1 MNTVIIL
8 GAGATRASGKRKP
21 HGSIPPLD
29 SDFFEIARFGSF
41 PGYYDVVQCLK
52 SLVGD
57 YSKTLFKSLETATTY
72 LYIKAIDTKHGSN
85 YHKGFLDLLQLL
97 TNVLATTTNDLKVG
111 PRSLIYRLILSELK
125 KLESPT
131 NLTIITFNYDLLIER
146 VLDEISSHSYPNSF
160 SFPECYGFKQNVNT
174 MAISDSP
181 QFKNLHNSQKGIQLL
196 KLHGS
201 MNWQSLHTSF
211 SPKPAALF
219 NPFREIHIGNSPMI
233 FPSLTWKRQK
243 RTVYLK
249 PVIIPPISGKRRMM
263 HNSML
268 SIWDKS
274 AEALRIADRVIIAGY
289 SCPPLDLEARILLS
303 ENLRVNKNKKIYIID
318 PNSESASKF
327 IDLCGVTH
335 STIYSSIKEWV
346 NDSFI

>member
-21 HGSIPPLD
+21 QGSKPPLD
-29 SDFFEIARFGSF
+29 TDFFEIARVGSF
-41 PGYYDVVQCLK
+41 AGYNEIVECIT

-57 YSKTLFKSLETATTY
+57 YSKTLLKSLETATTY
-72 LYIKAIDTKHGSN
+72 LYIKAIDTKPGSK

-97 TNVLATTTNDLKVG
+97 TNVLAATTNDLRVG

-125 KLESPT
+125 KLESPA
-131 NLTIITFNYDLLIER
+131 NLTVITFNYDLLIER
-146 VLDEISSHSYPNSF
+146 VLDEISSTSYPNSF
-160 SFPECYGFKQNVNT
+160 SFPECYGFKQNINT
-174 MAISDSP
+174 QAISDSP
-181 QFKNLHNSQKGIQLL
+181 QFKNVNKTQNGIQIL

-201 MNWQSLHTSF
+201 MNWQSLHTSS
-211 SPKPAALF
+211 SPKPATLF
-219 NPFREIHIGNSPMI
+219 NPSREIHIGNSPMI
-233 FPSLTWKRQK
+233 YSSLTWKRQK

-263 HNSML
+263 HSSML
-268 SIWDKS
+268 SIWDK
-274 AEALRIADRVIIAGY
+274 AGEALRLANRVIIAGY

-303 ENLRVNKNKKIYIID
+303 ENLRVNQNKKIYVID
-318 PNSESASKF
+318 PSSESASKF

-346 NDSFI
+346 NDSFV